1 MAITLSNKKYHVFG
15 DVAAVI
21 ADVGFDSSYPY
32 GGESFDS
39 DQELGMH
46 NVEMCIPENKKGFS
60 ISYDYTNKK
69 FKVFKNI
76 PPIVFEEQHTPDASG
91 KITLNYPPAYIMA
104 ICHADSPLKMTTSG
118 ATLAA
123 GEAKPDAIFA
133 EGTRATLT
141 TYPATSEITNGDI
154 GGGTGW
160 TAGTN
165 WSVAAGKAVKASSTA
180 TATFAHDTFA
190 ATVGHTYRTVYTIS
204 GYASGALTIG
214 LGGASGTA
222 RTADGT
228 YTEDITATTTGG
240 LAFTPSGT
248 SAMSIDDVYIY
259 DLSDTIYVTYI
270 TQAWKDVWDNLVQEE
285 TQTTT
290 THAATLTNI
299 PIAIQAINATGT
311 TSTNACLMLDK
322 DDTPATGECK
332 IVATTGVIT
341 FAAADAVTSCVV
353 TYIKKPSSGFLYNR
367 FVDEE
372 SMSASSNV
380 CTPTYPILIWGYSGQ
395 LPENAAVT
403 EQFVSLGGTAGTG
416 EAKLDLIYPGTRITG
431 QSVTTGTAMYVWGKV
446 DEIETVPLEV
456 KDGEDLS
463 ELTSIRAIFLGA

>member
-1 MAITLSNKKYHVFG
+1 MSITLSNKKYHVFG
-15 DVAAVI
+15 DLAAVI
-21 ADVGFDSSYPY
+21 ADVDFDSSYPY
-32 GGESFDS
+32 GGESFSS

-46 NVEMCIPENKKGFS
+46 NVEMVIPETKKGFS
-60 ISYDYTNKK
+60 ISYDHTNNKMK
-69 FKVFKNI
+69 LFKNA
-76 PPIVFEEQHTPDASG
+76 PPIVYEEQHTPDSSG

-104 ICHADSPLKMTTSG
+104 ICHADAPLKLSTTG
-118 ATLAA
+118 ATITY
-123 GEAKPDAIFA
+123 GEAKPDAVFA
-133 EGTRATLT
+133 EGTRATLST
-141 TYPATSEITNGDI
+141 LPVTNEITNGDI
-154 GGGTGW
+154 EDGTGW

-165 WSVAAGKAVKASSTA
+165 WSASGGKAVKASSTA
-180 TATFAHDTFA
+180 TATYAHDDFV
-190 ATVGHTYRTVYTIS
+190 ATVGHTYRTIYTVS
-204 GYASGALTIG
+204 SYASGGVKIG
-214 LGGASGTA
+214 LGGASGTI

-228 YTEDITATTTGG
+228 YTEDITATTVGG

-248 SAMSIDDVYIY
+248 SAMSIDNVYIY
-259 DLSDTIYVTYI
+259 DLCDTVYVTYI

-285 TQTTT
+285 AQTTT

-311 TSTNACLMLDK
+311 TSTNVCLMLDK

-332 IVATTGVIT
+332 IVPTTGVIT

-353 TYIKKPSSGFLYNR
+353 TYIKKPTSGFLYNR
-367 FVDEE
+367 FVAEE

-395 LPENAAVT
+395 IPENTAVT
-403 EQFVSLGGTAGTG
+403 EEFISLAGTAGTG
-416 EAKLDLIYPGTRITG
+416 EAKLDLMYPGTRITG
-431 QSVTTGTAMYVWGKV
+431 QSVSTGTAMYVWGRP

-463 ELTSIRAIFLGA
+463 DLTSIRVIFLGA

>member
-21 ADVGFDSSYPY
+21 ADVDFDSSYPY

-46 NVEMCIPENKKGFS
+46 NVEMCIPEVKKGFS
-60 ISYDYTNKK
+60 ISYDYSNKK
-69 FKVFKNI
+69 FKVFKNA
-76 PPIVFEEQHTPDASG
+76 PPIVYEEKHTPDSSG

-104 ICHADSPLKMTTSG
+104 IYHEASPLKMTTTG

-123 GEAKPDAIFA
+123 GEAQPDAVFA
-133 EGTRATLT
+133 AGTRATLT
-141 TYPATSEITNGDI
+141 TYPGTNEITNGDI
-154 GGGTGW
+154 GDGTGW
-160 TAGTN
+160 TAGDD
-165 WSVAAGKAVKASSTA
+165 WSIGTGVATKASSTK
-180 TATFAHDTFA
+180 TATLAHNTFA

-228 YTEDITATTTGG
+228 YTEDITATTVGG

-248 SAMSIDDVYIY
+248 SAMSINNVYIY
-259 DLSDTIYVTYI
+259 DLCDTVYVTYI

-332 IVATTGVIT
+332 IAATTGVIT
-341 FAAADAVTSCVV
+341 FAADDAVTSCVV

-367 FVDEE
+367 FVAEE
-372 SMSASSNV
+372 SISAASNV

-395 LPENAAVT
+395 LPENTAVT
-403 EQFVSLGGTAGTG
+403 EQFISLGGTAGTG
-416 EAKLDLIYPGTRITG
+416 EAKLDLMYPGTRITG
-431 QSVTTGTAMYVWGKV
+431 QSVSTGTAMYVWGRP

-463 ELTSIRAIFLGA
+463 DLTSIRVIFLGA

>member
-46 NVEMCIPENKKGFS
+46 NVEMCIPEVKKGFS
-60 ISYDYTNKK
+60 ISYDYSNKK
-69 FKVFKNI
+69 FKVFKNA
-76 PPIVFEEQHTPDASG
+76 PPIVYEEKHTPDSSG
-91 KITLNYPPAYIMA
+91 KITLDYPPAYIMA
-104 ICHADSPLKMTTSG
+104 IYHEASPLKMTTTG

-123 GEAKPDAIFA
+123 GEAQPDAIFS

-141 TYPATSEITNGDI
+141 TYPGTSEITNGDI
-154 GGGTGW
+154 GVGTGW
-160 TAGTN
+160 TAGTD
-165 WSVAAGKAVKASSTA
+165 WSVAAGKAVKASSTEVE
-180 TATFAHDTFA
+180 TFSHDAFA
-190 ATVGHTYRTVYTIS
+190 ATAGHTYRTIYTVS
-204 GYASGALTIG
+204 GYASGGIAIG
-214 LGGASGTA
+214 IGGATGTVQ
-222 RTADGT
+222 TADGT
-228 YTEDITATTTGG
+228 YTEDITATTTDG

-248 SAMSIDDVYIY
+248 SAMSVDDVYIY
-259 DLSDTIYVTYI
+259 DLSDTVYVTYI

-285 TQTTT
+285 AQTTT

-322 DDTPATGECK
+322 DDTPATTECK
-332 IVATTGVIT
+332 IAATTGIIT
-341 FAAADAVTSCVV
+341 FAAADVVTSCVV
-353 TYIKKPSSGFLYNR
+353 TYIKKPTSGFLYNR
-367 FVDEE
+367 FVAEE
-372 SMSASSNV
+372 AMTASSNV

-395 LPENAAVT
+395 LPENTAVT
-403 EQFVSLGGTAGTG
+403 EQFISLGGSAGTG

-463 ELTSIRAIFLGA
+463 DLTSIRAIFLGA